1 MITIITDD
9 GRIIEFNYAEDA
21 TKFLMRMNE
30 RIENKIAFVEQY
42 LNINGSI
49 SRNFALGKFISRLSA
64 EIHTLK
70 GKGYKINGGWDDE
83 HKDYIYKLVKRPK
96 GKGLL

>member
-9 GRIIEFNYAEDA
+9 GSITEFKYAEDA
-21 TKFLMRMNE
+21 TRFLMTFNE

-64 EIHTLK
+64 EIHTLNLRGYEIK
-70 GKGYKINGGWDDE
+70 GDWDDA
-83 HKDYIYKLVKRPK
+83 HKDYIYVLLKRPK